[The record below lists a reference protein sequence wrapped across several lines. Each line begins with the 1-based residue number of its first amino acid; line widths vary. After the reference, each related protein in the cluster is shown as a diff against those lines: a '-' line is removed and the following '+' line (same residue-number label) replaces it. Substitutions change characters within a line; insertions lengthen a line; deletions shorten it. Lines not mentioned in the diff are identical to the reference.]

1 MLSLSCQHLLVLL
14 EVYQLERI
22 EHHDKVDI
30 LLQWEFIPGM
40 QDLSN
45 IWKISIIHHIDR
57 LKKNNMI
64 KSIDEAKSFGEIQY
78 LFMIEK
84 LRKLGREGELP

>member
-1 MLSLSCQHLLVLL
+1 
-14 EVYQLERI
+14 
-22 EHHDKVDI
+22 
-30 LLQWEFIPGM
+30 
-40 QDLSN
+40 
-45 IWKISIIHHIDR
+45 
-57 LKKNNMI
+57 MI